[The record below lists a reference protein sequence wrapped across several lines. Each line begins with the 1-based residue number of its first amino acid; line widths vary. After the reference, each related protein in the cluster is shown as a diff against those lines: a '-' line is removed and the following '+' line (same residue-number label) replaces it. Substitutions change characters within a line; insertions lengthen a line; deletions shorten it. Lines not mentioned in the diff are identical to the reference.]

1 MDSPRLFL
9 GIIVPAGLM
18 WCGVS
23 AINQGEPEM
32 NATTVS
38 KADAAV
44 IGVDLAKSVFQLAVA
59 DASWTVR
66 ESHRLTRSQFER
78 WFLNRAVGLVVMQ
91 ACGSAHHWA
100 RWFNGL
106 GIEVKLLPAAYVR
119 AYVKRNK
126 TDAADACALLEAA
139 RCADIVPVKVKSV
152 EQQALQAMHRSRSL
166 WMGTRTSRINAL
178 RGFCREFGIAISQGA
193 RLGVEQIGRVL
204 ADPHSAVPTL
214 IRGTMVLLVEEI
226 RLLEARISQ
235 LERELTVL
243 ARHSPACTTL
253 LSIPGVGLLTATAMV
268 AATSGSVSHFRDARH
283 FASWF
288 GLTPKQTR
296 RPLPA
301 HAAHARR
308 TLGAAR
314 GHGGNPGRT
323 RARQPAPLGAW
334 RSGAKQSQQG
344 RLRPGQQDG
353 PHLLRHAARWRAL
366 RFRHAHEQEDRAHCL
381 RAARL
386 SPRRIFQHNIN
397 PPRRP
402 IPPPLAQET
411 RSPIMAT
418 RVAPTPN
425 DADNPSGSF
434 TPAARSDWR
443 FGVADSMSARATAS
457 PLQMPDIRLQA
468 SPQRPDL
475 SISLF
480 SNGGS
485 PYTSG

>member
-1 MDSPRLFL
+1 
-9 GIIVPAGLM
+9 
-18 WCGVS
+18 
-23 AINQGEPEM
+23 M

-78 WFLNRAVGLVVMQ
+78 WFLNRAVGLVVME

-288 GLTPKQTR
+288 GLTPKEHSSGGTR
-296 RPLPA
+296 HLGRISKRGDRYLRMLLT
-301 HAAHARR
+301 HGAR
-308 TLGAAR
+308 
-314 GHGGNPGRT
+314 
-323 RARQPAPLGAW
+323 
-334 RSGAKQSQQG
+334 SV
-344 RLRPGQQDG
+344 
-353 PHLLRHAARWRAL
+353 
-366 RFRHAHEQEDRAHCL
+366 L
-381 RAARL
+381 RAAKVATQAGREPDSL
-386 SPRRIFQHNIN
+386 RRWALGVQ
-397 PPRRP
+397 
-402 IPPPLAQET
+402 
-411 RSPIMAT
+411 
-418 RVAPTPN
+418 
-425 DADNPSGSF
+425 
-434 TPAARSDWR
+434 ARSNHNK
-443 FGVADSMSARATAS
+443 AACALANKMARICYATLRDGE
-457 PLQMPDIRLQA
+457 PY
-468 SPQRPDL
+468 
-475 SISLF
+475 
-480 SNGGS
+480 GS
-485 PYTSG
+485 VTRMNKKIERTAFALPG